1 MLIQEWYAAWLKV
14 KAKKNCRAFPDG
26 LQQTVFPR
34 IPMGIPSA
42 QQSRLQQTVFP
53 VGIPGIYSLENWKI
67 MVFSSLYIGLG
78 NTNGNTWEYVGIR
91 GNTCIPRAF
100 WGKWEYMADRLGM
113 PWVSILRVGNKNE
126 VCEIEIKKT
135 TPQRD
140 RDRETTQYTNKHV
153 RTQH

>member
-1 MLIQEWYAAWLKV
+1 MEEEEEVY
-14 KAKKNCRAFPDG
+14 NRAFPDG

-67 MVFSSLYIGLG
+67 KVFSSLYIGLG

-100 WGKWEYMADRLGM
+100 
-113 PWVSILRVGNKNE
+113 
-126 VCEIEIKKT
+126 
-135 TPQRD
+135 
-140 RDRETTQYTNKHV
+140 
-153 RTQH
+153 